1 MRPPRAPGRGTRRLG
16 ASLLVLFGVALFLA
30 GCSSNGSDSPASTSS
45 TSSSSSAGP
54 TTTGPP
60 VIFNGTFK
68 GTALSSAWDTVVG
81 SNPSNGEQ
89 ECYSPTNDSVKRG
102 MLTETAVVGSV
113 AANCNCPPNPASNA
127 PCPYGSGA
135 VQWSSLGFTY
145 GTVSVRA
152 KLAGGA
158 GTWPAIWLLGTE
170 CRTSITPDVAG
181 WIGSGTS
188 CPWPAQGANE
198 IDIAEIQPEPIGNP
212 LVVNEAV
219 HTTDPSGA
227 KVDEGCG
234 SAPVNICPG
243 NAPGWHTYTLVWAP
257 GSLTWEIDGKSTYSL
272 TQDVPSTPMFLII
285 NTAVGGT
292 GVTVDNATLP
302 QTTDISSVKVT
313 GP

>member
-1 MRPPRAPGRGTRRLG
+1 MHPPRAPGRGTQRLG
-16 ASLLVLFGVALFLA
+16 ACLLLLFFCAAIFLA
-30 GCSSNGSDSPASTSS
+30 GCSSKGSDSPASTPTSS
-45 TSSSSSAGP
+45 TTAGP
-54 TTTGPP
+54 TTTSPP
-60 VIFNGTFK
+60 SIFDGTFK
-68 GTALSSAWDTVVG
+68 GATLSSAWIGVVG

-89 ECYSPTNDSVKRG
+89 ECYSSTNETVGRG
-102 MLTETAVVGSV
+102 VLKETAVVGSV
-113 AANCNCPPNPASNA
+113 AANCNCPPSPASDTL
-127 PCPYGSGA
+127 CPYASGA

-145 GTVSVRA
+145 GTISVRA
-152 KLAGGA
+152 KLAGGV

-170 CRTSITPDVAG
+170 CRTSITPDVVG

-198 IDIAEIQPEPIGNP
+198 IDIAEIQPAPIGNP
-212 LVVNEAV
+212 AVVNEAV
-219 HTTDPSGA
+219 HTTDPTGA
-227 KVDEGCG
+227 KVNEGCG
-234 SAPVNICPG
+234 SEPVSACPG

-257 GSLTWEIDGKSTYSL
+257 GSLTWEIDGNSTYSL

-302 QTTDISSVKVT
+302 QTTEVSSVKVT